1 RNTNNRWFNFIVAT
15 TIVTILY
22 SIIYVGTFSNEVIIA
37 LGIFLSFGF
46 VGFLDDY
53 LKILRKNNLGLR
65 AYQKMA
71 LLIIISLAIYFTT
84 KDYQDF
90 RMIYIPFLNST
101 INLSFFYLPF
111 LFVYFT
117 GVTNAVNLTDGLDG
131 LATVVSIIV
140 LLFLFVVGFMI
151 GKIDLSIF
159 AFILVGALMAF
170 LIFNVN
176 PAKVFMGDTGS
187 LALGGAIAAIAFIFK
202 IEVIMIFVGIIYVI
216 ETLSVIIQVLVYKLT
231 KKRVFKMA
239 PIHHHFEHL
248 GWSEN
253 KIVYVF
259 GTITL
264 IACILSFLML

>member
-1 RNTNNRWFNFIVAT
+1 MEILVLLVLPLICSFVLAYILGKILIPILHRMKYGQSIREEGPQSHLKKQGTPTIGGLIFIVAT

-101 INLSFFYLPF
+101 INLSIF
-111 LFVYFT
+111 LF
-117 GVTNAVNLTDGLDG
+117 
-131 LATVVSIIV
+131 TVFVC
-140 LLFLFVVGFMI
+140 LFYWC
-151 GKIDLSIF
+151 
-159 AFILVGALMAF
+159 
-170 LIFNVN
+170 N
-176 PAKVFMGDTGS
+176 
-187 LALGGAIAAIAFIFK
+187 
-202 IEVIMIFVGIIYVI
+202 
-216 ETLSVIIQVLVYKLT
+216 
-231 KKRVFKMA
+231 
-239 PIHHHFEHL
+239 
-248 GWSEN
+248 
-253 KIVYVF
+253 
-259 GTITL
+259 
-264 IACILSFLML
+264 